1 MLPNPKNLRLAVM
14 FLGCFAASAAPANR
28 LAFADARAEALAK
41 GPALEAGF
49 YALGTN
55 AALLADL
62 PALQLGFTH
71 KFLAAPNT
79 TSEIV
84 GVALPLDRYG
94 TLAGGF
100 GTVLVNDVEYYDPEN
115 NRAPNTYLYHD
126 DRLAAGYGVRL
137 TRWLGLGAALNYDR
151 HRTAPEK
158 GGTRQT
164 VASDA
169 GAYVRTPE
177 LGGGPLTFGVV
188 GRNLLATS
196 RATATGDGD
205 YRESA
210 AANAGASWERYI
222 GNHRLTLAASG
233 PLEEPVTAG
242 VAGELLISSKFAARA
257 SVTRTGLPGGEADIR
272 PAAGLGFTTALLSF
286 DYCYLNRALG
296 NYHYFSFSV
305 NPGRESRTREERRR
319 QVEEWLAEA
328 RAYFDAGNYDLAAKR
343 FEAVLKWEPGNA
355 VAREYLPKAEYYAHL
370 GEGTEYLTA
379 QDWARARREFKAAA
393 ALVPQDFLATEYL
406 ARVDQLEEEDN
417 ARLAEERRVAQK
429 RAEAGDAIGRGAYL
443 EAIKICGDILAAYP
457 DDEKANGLLAKARRE
472 LAVSIA
478 KLPPEERPEPE
489 EVEDRK
495 PPAIPPEA
503 VKRYREGSSLL
514 AQGSLNQAVTILAG
528 VVNEYPTYGA
538 ARAKL
543 VQAYLYQGLDL
554 YSKGSAGAALNA
566 WRRAAALDPGN
577 EKAQRYIKRAESEIK

>member
-1 MLPNPKNLRLAVM
+1 MPLNAKHIATTLA
-14 FLGCFAASAAPANR
+14 LICCLAAAGNGTAR
-28 LAFADARAEALAK
+28 LAFADARAEAMAK

-55 AALLADL
+55 PALLSDL

-71 KFLAAPNT
+71 KFLAVPNT

-100 GTVLVNDVEYYDPEN
+100 GTVLVKDVELYDRYGEPGGK
-115 NRAPNTYLYHD
+115 YLYHD
-126 DRLAAGYGVRL
+126 DRLTAGYGVRL
-137 TRWLGLGAALNYDR
+137 ARWLALGAALNYDR

>member
-1 MLPNPKNLRLAVM
+1 MPLNLKNLRRVLA
-14 FLGCFAASAAPANR
+14 LTCCFGAAAGAANR
-28 LAFADARAEALAK
+28 LAFADARAEAMAK

-71 KFLAAPNT
+71 KFLAVPNT

-84 GVALPLDRYG
+84 GVALPLDKYG

-100 GTVLVNDVEYYDPEN
+100 GTVLVNDVERYDVSGEEGGK
-115 NRAPNTYLYHD
+115 YLYHD

-137 TRWLGLGAALNYDR
+137 ARWFAVGAALNYDR
-151 HRTAPEK
+151 HRTTPEK

-164 VASDA
+164 VGADA

-196 RATATGDGD
+196 RATLTGD
-205 YRESA
+205 YREPA
-210 AANAGASWERYI
+210 AANAGASWQRYI
-222 GNHRLTLAASG
+222 GNHRLTLGASG
-233 PLEEPVTAG
+233 PVEEPVTAG

-257 SVTRTGLPGGEADIR
+257 SVTRTGLAGGEADIR
-272 PAAGLGFTTALLSF
+272 PAAGLGFNTALLSF

-319 QVEEWLAEA
+319 QTEEWLAEA
-328 RAYFDAGNYDLAAKR
+328 RAYFDAGNYELAAKR
-343 FEAVLKWEPGNA
+343 FAAVLKWEPDNA
-355 VAREYLPKAEYYAHL
+355 VAREYLAKAEYYAHL
-370 GEGTEYLTA
+370 GEGTKYLKD
-379 QDWARARREFKAAA
+379 QDWDRARREFNAAA
-393 ALVPQDFLATEYL
+393 ALVPEDFLATEYL
-406 ARVDQLEEEDN
+406 ARVDQLEEEEN
-417 ARLAEERRVAQK
+417 TRLAEEKRVAQK
-429 RAEAGDAIGRGAYL
+429 LGEAKGAIGRGAYL
-443 EAIKICGDILAAYP
+443 EAIKICEDILAAYP
-457 DDEKANGLLAKARRE
+457 DDEEANELLAKARRE
-472 LAVSIA
+472 LAVRIA

-489 EVEDRK
+489 EVEERK
-495 PPAIPPEA
+495 PPAIPAEA
-503 VKRYREGSSLL
+503 VKRYRQGSSLL
-514 AQGSLNQAVTILAG
+514 AQGSLSQAVTILAG
-528 VVNEYPTYGA
+528 VVSEYPTYGA

-554 YSKGSAGAALNA
+554 YSKGSAAAALKA

-577 EKAQRYIKRAESEIK
+577 EKAKRYIKRAESEIK

>member
-1 MLPNPKNLRLAVM
+1 MPLNAKHISATLA
-14 FLGCFAASAAPANR
+14 LICCFAAAGNGTAR
-28 LAFADARAEALAK
+28 LAFADARAEAMAK

-49 YALGTN
+49 YAVGTN
-55 AALLADL
+55 PALLADL
-62 PALQLGFTH
+62 PSLQLGFTH
-71 KFLAAPNT
+71 KFLAVPNT

-100 GTVLVNDVEYYDPEN
+100 GTVLVKDVEQYNDKGRYLG
-115 NRAPNTYLYHD
+115 TYLYHD

-137 TRWLGLGAALNYDR
+137 ARWLALGAALNYDR
-151 HRTAPEK
+151 HRTTPGK

-164 VASDA
+164 VGGDA

-188 GRNLLATS
+188 GRNLLAT
-196 RATATGDGD
+196 TTGE
-205 YRESA
+205 YREPA

-233 PLEEPVTAG
+233 PVEEPVTAG
-242 VAGELLISSKFAARA
+242 LAGELLISSKFAARA
-257 SVTRTGLPGGEADIR
+257 SVTRTGLAGGDADIR
-272 PAAGLGFTTALLSF
+272 PAAGLGFNTALLSF

-296 NYHYFSFSV
+296 NYHYFSFSL

-319 QVEEWLAEA
+319 QAEEWLAEA
-328 RAYFDAGNYDLAAKR
+328 RAYFDAGNYELAAKR
-343 FEAVLKWEPGNA
+343 FAAVLNWEPDNA

-370 GEGTEYLTA
+370 GEGTEYLKA
-379 QDWARARREFKAAA
+379 QDWAGARREFKAAA
-393 ALVPQDFLATEYL
+393 ALVPEDFLATEYL
-406 ARVDQLEEEDN
+406 ARVDQLEEEEN
-417 ARLAEERRVAQK
+417 VRLAEEKRVAQK
-429 RAEAGDAIGRGAYL
+429 LAEAEGAVNRGAYL
-443 EAIKICGDILAAYP
+443 EAIKICEDILAAYP
-457 DDEKANGLLAKARRE
+457 DDEDANELLGKARRE
-472 LAVSIA
+472 LAVNIA

-489 EVEDRK
+489 GVEERK

-503 VKRYREGSSLL
+503 VKRYRQGSSLL
-514 AQGSLNQAVTILAG
+514 AQGSLSQAVTILAD
-528 VVNEYPTYGA
+528 VVSEYPTYGA

-554 YSKGSAGAALNA
+554 YSKGSAAAALKA
-566 WRRAAALDPGN
+566 WRRAVALDPGN

>member
-1 MLPNPKNLRLAVM
+1 MPLNAKHISAIVALIC
-14 FLGCFAASAAPANR
+14 CFAAAGNGTAR
-28 LAFADARAEALAK
+28 LAFADARAESMAK

-55 AALLADL
+55 PAALVEL

-71 KFLAAPNT
+71 KFLAVPNT

-100 GTVLVNDVEYYDPEN
+100 GTVLVKDVERYTDKERYLG
-115 NRAPNTYLYHD
+115 TYLYHD

-137 TRWLGLGAALNYDR
+137 ARWLALGAALNYDR
-151 HRTAPEK
+151 HRTTPEA
-158 GGTRQT
+158 TRQT
-164 VASDA
+164 FGGDA

-196 RATATGDGD
+196 RATADGGE
-205 YRESA
+205 YREPA
-210 AANAGASWERYI
+210 AANAGVSWERYI

-233 PLEEPVTAG
+233 PVEEPVTAG

-257 SVTRTGLPGGEADIR
+257 SVTRTGLAGGEADIR
-272 PAAGLGFTTALLSF
+272 PAAGLGFSTALLSF

-305 NPGRESRTREERRR
+305 NPGRESRSREERRR
-319 QVEEWLAEA
+319 QAEEWLAEA

-343 FEAVLKWEPGNA
+343 FAAVLKWEPDNA

-370 GEGTEYLTA
+370 GEGTEFLKA
-379 QDWARARREFKAAA
+379 QDWAAARREFKAAA
-393 ALVPQDFLATEYL
+393 ALVPEDFLATEYL
-406 ARVDQLEEEDN
+406 ARVDQLEEEEN
-417 ARLAEERRVAQK
+417 VRLAEERRVAQK
-429 RAEAGDAIGRGAYL
+429 LAEAEGAIGRGAYL
-443 EAIKICGDILAAYP
+443 EAIKICEDILAAYP
-457 DDEKANGLLAKARRE
+457 DDEEANDLLAKARRE
-472 LAVSIA
+472 LAIRIA

-489 EVEDRK
+489 EVEERK

-514 AQGSLNQAVTILAG
+514 AQGSLSQAVTILAD
-528 VVNEYPTYGA
+528 VVSEHPTYGA

-554 YSKGSAGAALNA
+554 YSKGSAAAALKA

>member
-1 MLPNPKNLRLAVM
+1 M
-14 FLGCFAASAAPANR
+14 FLCCFAASAAPANR
-28 LAFADARAEALAK
+28 LAFADARAEAMAK
-41 GPALEAGF
+41 GPALDAGF

-55 AALLADL
+55 PAALVEL

-100 GTVLVNDVEYYDPEN
+100 GTVLVKDVELYDDN
-115 NRAPNTYLYHD
+115 GRHLGTYLYHD

-137 TRWLGLGAALNYDR
+137 ARWLALGAALNYDR
-151 HRTAPEK
+151 HRTGPEA
-158 GGTRQT
+158 TRQT
-164 VASDA
+164 LGADA

-177 LGGGPLTFGVV
+177 LGGGPLTFGIV

-196 RATATGDGD
+196 RAATIGDGD
-205 YRESA
+205 YREPA

-222 GNHRLTLAASG
+222 GNHRLTLTASG
-233 PLEEPVTAG
+233 PVEEPVTAG
-242 VAGELLISSKFAARA
+242 LAGELLISSRFAARA
-257 SVTRTGLPGGEADIR
+257 SVTRTGLASGEADIR
-272 PAAGLGFTTALLSF
+272 PAAGLGFSTALLSF

-305 NPGRESRTREERRR
+305 NPGRESRTWEERRR

-328 RAYFDAGNYDLAAKR
+328 RAYFDAGNYELAAKR

-370 GEGTEYLTA
+370 GEGTEYLKT
-379 QDWARARREFKAAA
+379 QDWVRARREFKAAA
-393 ALVPQDFLATEYL
+393 ALVPEDFLATEYL
-406 ARVDQLEEEDN
+406 ARVDQLEEEEN
-417 ARLAEERRVAQK
+417 TRLAEERRVAQK
-429 RAEAGDAIGRGAYL
+429 LDEAEEALGRGAYL
-443 EAIKICGDILAAYP
+443 EAIKICEDILAAYP
-457 DDEKANGLLAKARRE
+457 DDEKANDLLAKARRE

-489 EVEDRK
+489 EVEERK

-514 AQGSLNQAVTILAG
+514 AQGSLGQAVTILSG

-554 YSKGSAGAALNA
+554 YSKGSAAAALKA

-577 EKAQRYIKRAESEIK
+577 DKAQRYIKRAESEIK